1 MVKSLAGAVISL
13 GPDVEF
19 GKKKQNNRDKS
30 RNRFGVMNKFE
41 KGKDITKHKLGMF
54 LESLF
59 SERSNAFQN
68 PRVVRMALF
77 EKLGIGVT
85 GSTPAFSSMYIGE
98 DKTWLCTKFLKTSGM
113 RKHRPNDVFG
123 VERQYEVCYL
133 LKEQTG
139 EEQAAV
145 PLVGR
150 MVSGSFCCPKRAVLG
165 ERLKSSVYSA
175 AAAIVNEDDV
185 LKTLVG
191 SIPKLVNWFDLFRKF
206 RKFEA
211 TLLTCLLYDPFLKV
225 RMASASALAVMLDSP
240 SSVFVHVAEY
250 KESRKFGSF
259 MALSRSLGRMLM
271 QLHTGLLHLIK
282 QETHS
287 RLLASLFK
295 ILMLLISATP
305 YELCDS

>member
-175 AAAIVNEDDV
+175 AAAIG
-185 LKTLVG
+185 T
-191 SIPKLVNWFDLFRKF
+191 FF